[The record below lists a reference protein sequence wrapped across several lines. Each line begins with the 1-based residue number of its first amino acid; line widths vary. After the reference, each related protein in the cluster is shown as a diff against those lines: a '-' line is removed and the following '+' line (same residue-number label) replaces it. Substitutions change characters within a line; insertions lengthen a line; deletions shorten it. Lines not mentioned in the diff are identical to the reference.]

1 MTDFVTR
8 VIPTKISMFA
18 KLACSPMA
26 AKRPVTIFP
35 KIEFAPPSPALNCAA
50 TGTRAPMLIISEML
64 ANNMH
69 METDNGLAPGA
80 FQNMERILF
89 IPVRLGKHWV
99 RATRQG

>member
-1 MTDFVTR
+1 
-8 VIPTKISMFA
+8 
-18 KLACSPMA
+18 
-26 AKRPVTIFP
+26 
-35 KIEFAPPSPALNCAA
+35 
-50 TGTRAPMLIISEML
+50 MLIISDRL

-89 IPVRLGKHWV
+89 IPVRSEKHWV

>member
-1 MTDFVTR
+1 
-8 VIPTKISMFA
+8 
-18 KLACSPMA
+18 
-26 AKRPVTIFP
+26 
-35 KIEFAPPSPALNCAA
+35 
-50 TGTRAPMLIISEML
+50 MLTISEML

-89 IPVRLGKHWV
+89 ISVRLGKHWV